1 MQLSFLPQA
10 HIVQGEVAAA
20 QAVAPQ
26 LTQVSSGSVAY
37 ALFQG
42 FASVCLWLQWLI
54 AQVLSMTRLATSQ
67 GADVDSFVGDF
78 GLARLPATSAT
89 GSVTFSRYSTSG
101 TALVVPGAQV
111 KTADG
116 SQPFVVTTDTT
127 NAAWNATLGGYVVA
141 NGVGSV
147 TVPVQAANAGT
158 QGNVQA
164 ATITLI
170 ASAIPGI
177 DTVTNASAFTNAL
190 NAETDAALRARFAA
204 YIQALSKSTLA
215 AIGYAV
221 ESVEQGLSYVI
232 QEGAPGTAAV
242 TVTVDDGSGTPSSTL
257 LSNVATSIA
266 AVRAAGVEVVVQGPS
281 VTDTTVA
288 FTLNV
293 TAGTSKPAAVALITP
308 ALLAYV
314 DALPVGVSLA
324 VSNVIAQ
331 AYAAAPGM
339 VGSIEA
345 LLLNGGSA
353 DINPGATGVVK
364 VTGGAAGIVIS

>member
-1 MQLSFLPQA
+1 MQLTFLPQSQ
-10 HIVQGEVAAA
+10 IVQGEVAAA
-20 QAVAPQ
+20 QAAAPQ
-26 LTQVSSGSVAY
+26 LTQVSSGSVAF
-37 ALFQG
+37 AIFQG

-67 GADVDSFVGDF
+67 GSDVDSFVGDF
-78 GLARLPATSAT
+78 GLTRLPATAAT

-101 TALVVPGAQV
+101 TALVPSGAQV

-116 SQPFVVTTDTT
+116 TQPFVVTVDTT
-127 NAAWNATLGGYVVA
+127 NAAWNATLNGYVMA
-141 NGVGSV
+141 SGTGSV
-147 TVPVQAANAGT
+147 TVPVQAVNAGT

-170 ASAIPGI
+170 ASAIAGV

-215 AIGYAV
+215 AIGYAIV
-221 ESVEQGLSYVI
+221 SVEQGLTYVI
-232 QEGAPGTAAV
+232 QEGTPGTAQV
-242 TVTVDDGSGTPSSTL
+242 TVTIDDGSGSPSSTL
-257 LSNVATSIA
+257 IGEVQTAIN
-266 AVRAAGVEVVVQGPS
+266 AVRAAGIEVVVQGPS
-281 VTDTTVA
+281 VTDTTIA

-293 TAGTSKPAAVALITP
+293 TAGTNKPAAVALIVP

-314 DALPVGVSLA
+314 DALPVGGALA
-324 VSNVIAQ
+324 ASNVIAQ

-339 VGSIEA
+339 IASIES
-345 LLLNGGSA
+345 LLLNGGTG
-353 DINPGATGVVK
+353 DVNPGATGVVK
-364 VTGGAAGIVIS
+364 VTGGASGITIS

>member
-1 MQLSFLPQA
+1 MQLTFLPQQT
-10 HIVQGEVAAA
+10 IVQGEVAAA
-20 QAVAPQ
+20 QAAAPQ

-78 GLARLPATSAT
+78 SLTRLAATYAT

-101 TALVVPGAQV
+101 TALVQPGAQV

-116 SQPFVVTTDTT
+116 TQAFTVTTDTT
-127 NAAWNATLGGYVVA
+127 NAAWNATLGGYYI
-141 NGVGSV
+141 GSGTPSL
-147 TVPVQAANAGT
+147 TVPVQAVNGGT
-158 QGNVQA
+158 QGNVA
-164 ATITLI
+164 ANTITLI
-170 ASAIPGI
+170 SSAIPGI
-177 DTVTNASAFTNAL
+177 DTVTNAASFTNAL
-190 NAETDAALRARFAA
+190 NAESDTALKARFAA
-204 YIQALSKSTLA
+204 YIQALSKSTTA
-215 AIGYAV
+215 ALGYAV
-221 ESVEQGLSYVI
+221 TSVEQGLSYVI
-232 QEGAPGTAAV
+232 QEGVPGTADV
-242 TVTVDDGSGTPSSTL
+242 TITVDDGSGTPSSGL
-257 LSNVATSIA
+257 LSSVSTSVN
-266 AVRAAGVEVVVQGPS
+266 AVRAAGISVHVQGPT
-281 VTDTTVA
+281 VTDTTIA

-293 TAGTSKPAAVALITP
+293 TTGTSKPAAIALIAP

-314 DALPVGVSLA
+314 DALGVGVTLA

-339 VGSIEA
+339 VSSIES

-364 VTGGAAGIVIS
+364 VTGGLSGITIS

>member
-1 MQLSFLPQA
+1 MQLTFLPQSQ
-10 HIVQGEVAAA
+10 IVQGEVAAA

-37 ALFQG
+37 AIFQG

-78 GLARLPATSAT
+78 GLTRLAATYAT

-116 SQPFVVTTDTT
+116 TQPFVVTTDTT
-127 NAAWNATLGGYVVA
+127 NSAWNAALGGYYIGA
-141 NGVGSV
+141 GISSL

-158 QGNVQA
+158 QGNVA
-164 ATITLI
+164 ANTITLI
-170 ASAIPGI
+170 SSAIPGI
-177 DTVTNASAFTNAL
+177 DTVTNAASFTNAL
-190 NAETDAALRARFAA
+190 NAETDAALRSRFAA
-204 YIQALSKSTLA
+204 YIQALSKSTVEAIGA
-215 AIGYAV
+215 AIDDV
-221 ESVEQGLSYVI
+221 QQGLSYVI
-232 QEGAPGTAAV
+232 AEGTPGTAQL
-242 TVTVDDGSGTPSSTL
+242 TITVDDGSGAPSSTL
-257 LSNVATSIA
+257 LGNVATAVA
-266 AVRAAGVEVVVQGPS
+266 AVRAAGIQANVQGPS
-281 VTDTTVA
+281 VTDTTIA

-293 TAGTSKPAAVALITP
+293 VSGVTKSTAVATIAA

-314 DALPVGVSLA
+314 DGLGVGVSLA

-331 AYAAAPGM
+331 AYAAAPGQIS
-339 VGSIEA
+339 SIES

-364 VTGGAAGIVIS
+364 VTGGAAGITIS